1 MTAHAYLRDGHTVSE
16 ADFTRAACDPV
27 RSVVVE
33 ACAGSGKTWL
43 LVARLVR
50 LLLAGA
56 QPHEILAITFTRKA
70 AEEMRERLLEVLAE
84 LAGASDAD
92 VIAAL
97 TMRGL
102 DADAARAALPRARN
116 LHAQVLAAP
125 GRMAIDTFHGWF
137 GTLLRGAPLSS
148 GIVPGAMLREDA
160 LRMKREAWAPF
171 WRALASP
178 PYAPLRAAYERLVSA
193 IGEFQA
199 RAWLDR
205 MFHARSEWWALREAG
220 DPAAMLAADLGDD
233 AVNDVLVEAL
243 ADDDW
248 LADCQQLASLLGN
261 GGKTEQGHANAIGEG
276 LAAIAAW
283 RTAGREAGSAAA
295 EAFARLR
302 AAFFTGAGKP
312 RALRRT
318 AALAKAAGGDAG
330 VEDVLARHLEH
341 CTRLDE
347 IAARRC
353 EAAVLAVNL
362 ALYQLGD
369 ALLERYQAYKSE
381 ARAMDF
387 ADLEWLAAR
396 LMSDEETATYLQVRL
411 DARYRH
417 LLLDEFQDTNPLQW
431 RILQGW
437 LAGYQGL
444 AERPTVFL
452 VGDPKQSIYRFRRAD
467 ARLFGTASEM
477 LQAEFGA
484 TVLRTNR
491 TRRNRPEVLD
501 WVNAVFDD
509 ARAGGRYPL
518 FETQST
524 ALTEPGGPVWLLPL
538 VEMPADEAARNEA
551 AALAG
556 LDASEAASQA
566 AATGTGTGIATAT
579 GTQGAEAGHR
589 DTLRQPRTQEG
600 DSLRFEEGRRVAAW
614 LRHIRAHVPVREKG
628 VERPASWRD
637 MHLLVRRKTHLAD
650 YERAFREAGIP
661 CLSPR
666 RGGLLATLEALDI
679 SALLAF
685 LMTPESDLDLA
696 HVLKSPIVGATDD
709 DLLLLAGTGAER
721 GWWARIAATDL
732 PPTAS
737 DALRAGVVRL
747 RKWLALAPRL
757 PVHDLIDRIYDE
769 GEVRRRYAE
778 AAPSAIRDQVL
789 ANLDAFLKL
798 SLDLDGGR
806 YPSLPKFIDELR
818 EIRRGDEDESPDEG
832 GMGELVEDSEA
843 EPEDDGDSQLDAV
856 HILTVHAAKGLE
868 APFVVLLDANHSDPA
883 PDRGGILVDWPPSSR
898 VPSHFSA
905 YGKRAERGL
914 ARAHLFE
921 AEAALAERENWNL
934 LYVAMTRAQQGLLVS
949 GVNGRKG
956 RNGKDGDG
964 KRETNGDNNG
974 ENNSEIAG
982 SWYVRLA
989 AAGVGE
995 PVPAYPSGEAAALPY
1010 VTAATAAAAP
1020 AGERVRFT
1028 DFRERFRDAGAVDRA
1043 TGNGDGSDGSDGSD
1057 ETSGADGEDDDG
1069 IVFDA
1074 AAARHGELVHALLER
1089 ITRYPQ
1095 AFGAVPDVDTVLRW
1109 FPASGAG
1116 MAGVQAQWREQVGL
1130 AVREAGAMLAAP
1142 ALRPLLFPSDAASA
1156 RNEVEL
1162 YDARGRLLRI
1172 DRLVEFH
1179 DRVVIIDY
1187 KLRLLPQERTAYGAQ
1202 LARYVAAVAPMFPGK
1217 RIEAGVATAD
1227 GEWIDAQSL
1236 RPVMHG
1242 EQGSLF

>member
-1 MTAHAYLRDGHTVSE
+1 MSANAYLRDGHPVAESE
-16 ADFTRAACDPV
+16 FTRAACDPS

-70 AEEMRERLLEVLAE
+70 AEEMRERLLEVLSE
-84 LAGASDAD
+84 LASGTDDA
-92 VIAAL
+92 VMEAL

-102 DADAARAALPRARN
+102 TPDAARDALPRARQ
-116 LHAQVLAAP
+116 LHAQVLASP

-178 PYAPLRAAYERLVSA
+178 QYEDLRAAYAELVDA
-193 IGEFQA
+193 IGEFQT
-199 RAWLDR
+199 RALLDR
-205 MFHARSEWWALREAG
+205 MFHARSEWWALRDDGG
-220 DPAAMLAADLGDD
+220 DPAAKLAADLGDD
-233 AVNDVLVEAL
+233 AVTDVLVDAL
-243 ADDDW
+243 CDDSW
-248 LADCQQLASLLGN
+248 LGDAGDCQQLASLLGT
-261 GGKTEQGHANAIGEG
+261 GGKTEQGHATAIAEG
-276 LAAIAAW
+276 LAAIRAW
-283 RTAGREAGSAAA
+283 RAAGRQGGSAAA
-295 EAFARLR
+295 DAFMRLR
-302 AAFFTGAGKP
+302 AAFFTQAGKP
-312 RALRRT
+312 RSLRRT
-318 AALAKAAGGDAG
+318 AALTKAAGGEGA
-330 VEDVLARHLEH
+330 VEALLARHADH
-341 CTRLDE
+341 CARLDA

-362 ALYQLGD
+362 ALYKLGD
-369 ALLERYQAYKSE
+369 ALLARYQQYKSE

-411 DARYRH
+411 DARYKH

-444 AERPTVFL
+444 NERPTVFL

-467 ARLFGTASEM
+467 ARLFGAASAM
-477 LQAEFGA
+477 LEAEFGA

-501 WVNAVFDD
+501 WVNAVFD
-509 ARAGGRYPL
+509 AGRAEGRYPL
-518 FETQST
+518 YETQTT
-524 ALTEPGGPVWLLPL
+524 ALDGPGGPVWVLPL
-538 VEMPADEAARNEA
+538 VEADRDAQDDENDDGRVGE
-551 AALAG
+551 
-556 LDASEAASQA
+556 ASEAEDGVSTVAS
-566 AATGTGTGIATAT
+566 AAT
-579 GTQGAEAGHR
+579 HR
-589 DTLRQPRTQEG
+589 DTLRQPRTPLG

-614 LRHIRAHVPVREKG
+614 LRHIRDNVPVQDGKTVR
-628 VERPASWRD
+628 RACWRD
-637 MHLLVRRKTHLAD
+637 VQLLVRRKSHLAD

-696 HVLKSPIVGATDD
+696 HVLKSPIVGASDE
-709 DLLLLAGTGAER
+709 DLLLLAGPEAAR
-721 GWWARIAATDL
+721 GWWARIEATGL
-732 PPTAS
+732 PPEVS
-737 DALRAGVVRL
+737 DAVRGGVARLRA
-747 RKWLALAPRL
+747 WLALAPHK
-757 PVHDLIDRIYDE
+757 PVHDLIDRIYHE
-769 GEVRRRYAE
+769 GEIRRRYAE
-778 AAPSAIRDQVL
+778 AAPAAIREQVL

-806 YPSLPKFIDELR
+806 YPSLPKFIGELQ

-832 GMGELVEDSEA
+832 GMGESVEDGEA
-843 EPEDDGDSQLDAV
+843 EPETDSDSQIDAV

-883 PDRGGILVDWPPSSR
+883 PDRAGILIDWPPSSR
-898 VPSHFSA
+898 VPTHFSA
-905 YGKRAERGL
+905 YGKQAERGL
-914 ARAHLFE
+914 ARQPMFD

-934 LYVAMTRAQQGLLVS
+934 LYVAMTRARQGLIVS
-949 GVNGRKG
+949 GVKG
-956 RNGKDGDG
+956 RPTKDKGKEKEQSG
-964 KRETNGDNNG
+964 
-974 ENNSEIAG
+974 SEIAG

-995 PVPAYPSGEAAALPY
+995 AVTAYPEA
-1010 VTAATAAAAP
+1010 TR
-1020 AGERVRFT
+1020 AGGAEVGADVGADFGGDVGGDGDPRVRYT
-1028 DFRERFRDAGAVDRA
+1028 DFRERFRDAVKTISAEEAAMAGL
-1043 TGNGDGSDGSDGSD
+1043 GD
-1057 ETSGADGEDDDG
+1057 EDDTDDG

-1095 AFGAVPDVDTVLRW
+1095 AFGSVPDADTVLRW
-1109 FPASGAG
+1109 FPATGAG
-1116 MAGVQAQWREQVGL
+1116 APGTREQWREQIVL
-1130 AVREAGAMLAAP
+1130 AVSEAAAMLKAP
-1142 ALRPLLFPSDAASA
+1142 ALRPLLFPDAAVSA

-1172 DRLVEFH
+1172 DRLVEFE
-1179 DRVVIIDY
+1179 DRVVIVDY
-1187 KLRLLPQERTAYGAQ
+1187 KLRLLPQEHAAYGAQ
-1202 LARYVAAVAPMFPGK
+1202 LARYVAAITPMFPGK

-1227 GEWIDAQSL
+1227 GEWIDAGSL
-1236 RPVMHG
+1236 RPVVHG

>member
-1 MTAHAYLRDGHTVSE
+1 MTANAYLRDGQPVAETE
-16 ADFTRAACDPV
+16 FTRAACDPL

-70 AEEMRERLLEVLAE
+70 AEEMRERLLEVLSE
-84 LAGASDAD
+84 LAGGSDTA
-92 VIAAL
+92 VIEAL

-102 DADAARAALPRARN
+102 SPDAAREALPRARQ
-116 LHAQVLAAP
+116 LHAQVLASP

-171 WRALASP
+171 WRSLAQP
-178 PYAPLRAAYERLVSA
+178 QYADLRAAYAELVDA

-199 RAWLDR
+199 RALLDR
-205 MFHARSEWWALREAG
+205 MFHARSEWWALREGG
-220 DPAAMLAADLGDD
+220 DPAAKLAADLGDD
-233 AVNDVLVEAL
+233 AVTDVLVEAL
-243 ADDDW
+243 SDESW
-248 LADCQQLASLLGN
+248 LDDCQRLASLLGT
-261 GGKTEQGHANAIGEG
+261 GGKTEQGHASALGAGLEAIR
-276 LAAIAAW
+276 AW
-283 RTAGREAGSAAA
+283 QAAGRLPGDSAAD
-295 EAFARLR
+295 AFARLR
-302 AAFFTGAGKP
+302 AAFFTQAGKP
-312 RALRRT
+312 RSLRRT
-318 AALAKAAGGDAG
+318 AALVKAAGGEGA
-330 VEDVLARHLEH
+330 VEDVLASHVEH
-341 CTRLDE
+341 CARIDK
-347 IAARRC
+347 ISARRC

-362 ALYQLGD
+362 ALYTLGD
-369 ALLERYQAYKSE
+369 ALLERYQQYKSE

-467 ARLFGTASEM
+467 ARLFGTASAM
-477 LQAEFGA
+477 LEAEFGA

-501 WVNAVFDD
+501 WVNAVFD
-509 ARAGGRYPL
+509 AGRAEGRYPL
-518 FETQST
+518 YETQTT
-524 ALTEPGGPVWLLPL
+524 ALDGPGGPVWQLPL
-538 VEMPADEAARNEA
+538 VEAPEEDDVDRPADGNESDH
-551 AALAG
+551 
-556 LDASEAASQA
+556 DAN
-566 AATGTGTGIATAT
+566 TA
-579 GTQGAEAGHR
+579 QAEANTHR
-589 DTLRQPRTQEG
+589 DTLRQPRTQQG

-614 LRHIRAHVPVREKG
+614 LHHIRDTVPVRDG
-628 VERPASWRD
+628 SNERRANWRD
-637 MHLLVRRKTHLAD
+637 IQLLVRRKTHLAD

-696 HVLKSPIVGATDD
+696 HVLKSPIVGASDD
-709 DLLLLAGTGAER
+709 DLLLLAGAEATR
-721 GWWARIAATDL
+721 GWWARIEATGI
-732 PPTAS
+732 PPEAS
-737 DALRAGVVRL
+737 DAVRGGVARLRA
-747 RKWLALAPRL
+747 WLALAPHK
-757 PVHDLIDRIYDE
+757 PVHDLIDRIYHE
-769 GEVRRRYAE
+769 GEIRRRYAE
-778 AAPSAIRDQVL
+778 SAPTAIREQVL

-806 YPSLPKFIDELR
+806 YPSLPKFIDELQ

-832 GMGELVEDSEA
+832 GMGESVEEGEA
-843 EPEDDGDSQLDAV
+843 EPETDGDSQLDAV

-898 VPSHFSA
+898 VPAHFSA

-914 ARAHLFE
+914 ARQPMFD
-921 AEAALAERENWNL
+921 AETALAERENWNL
-934 LYVAMTRAQQGLLVS
+934 LYVAMTRARQGLLVS
-949 GVNGRKG
+949 GVKG
-956 RNGKDGDG
+956 RASKESKEGAN
-964 KRETNGDNNG
+964 T
-974 ENNSEIAG
+974 EIAG

-995 PVPAYPSGEAAALPY
+995 EVDAYP
-1010 VTAATAAAAP
+1010 ATTTRADADVAAAAD
-1020 AGERVRFT
+1020 ERVRYT
-1028 DFRERFRDAGAVDRA
+1028 DFRERFRDATVSISAEEAAMAGLD
-1043 TGNGDGSDGSDGSD
+1043 DDD
-1057 ETSGADGEDDDG
+1057 EDDDG

-1095 AFGAVPDVDTVLRW
+1095 AFGSVPDAETVLRW

-1116 MAGVQAQWREQVGL
+1116 APGAREQWQEQIVL
-1130 AVREAGAMLAAP
+1130 AVSEAAAMLKAP
-1142 ALRPLLFPSDAASA
+1142 ALRPLLFPGEAISA

-1172 DRLVEFH
+1172 DRLVEFE
-1179 DRVVIIDY
+1179 DRVVIVDY
-1187 KLRLLPQERTAYGAQ
+1187 KLRLLPQEHAAYGAQ
-1202 LARYVAAVAPMFPGK
+1202 LARYVAAITPMFPGK
-1217 RIEAGVATAD
+1217 RIEAGVATAE
-1227 GEWIDAQSL
+1227 GEWIDASAL
-1236 RPVMHG
+1236 RPVVQG